1 MLQKKNK
8 NQNRNQGFTLVELI
22 VVIVIILI
30 LAAVAVPSIT
40 RYVQKSKVA
49 KCANQR
55 HELATQFQIMGT
67 DVPELALCT
76 LDGEVKNILGKNALD
91 YMVEHGYCSEDIITC
106 PVYNEKYDLEV
117 SVENGQQH
125 VEFLCSCVDSVKGYV
140 SLCSKYYNEI
150 SNSGKDYIIRDK
162 LIEKVMEEK
171 GSFMKVSGS
180 TKSKTAFASMKDELY
195 WKPYFLTKDKMILFA
210 STDNTASNS
219 QWKANLLYIDGEVY
233 QSTAIDKGKPGPT
246 GIADIF
252 NVNQKDEPQYASME
266 AYLKAKGFEKVS

>member
-8 NQNRNQGFTLVELI
+8 NQNRYQGFTLVELI

-125 VEFLCSCVDSVKGYV
+125 VEFLCSCVDSIKGYF
-140 SLCSKYYNEI
+140 SLCTKYYNEV
-150 SNSGKDYIIRDK
+150 SNNGSKNPDRKVLLDK
-162 LIEKVMEEK
+162 VANEK
-171 GSFMKVSGS
+171 GFLKVSDS
-180 TKSKTAFASMKDELY
+180 IKNATLFKDKTLY
-195 WKPYFLTKDKMILFA
+195 WKPYFLTDGTMV
-210 STDNTASNS
+210 
-219 QWKANLLYIDGEVY
+219 LYGTIEGETNW
-233 QSTAIDKGKPGPT
+233 SGW
-246 GIADIF
+246 
-252 NVNQKDEPQYASME
+252 E
-266 AYLKAKGFEKVS
+266 AYLIYYDGQIYQSMNKDSGDKPKSANIASMKDINSKTMEDYLKNSNFDKVSK